1 MLSVGFLFA
10 ITYLENDLKVRAA
23 IVYEPN
29 TPFIIEEIDL
39 QPPQE
44 GEVMV
49 RIAAAGVC
57 RSDWNVLTGDTKHP
71 MPVVTGHEG
80 AGYVEAVG
88 PGVTHVQ
95 PGDLV
100 ALNWAPSCG
109 ECFYCLNDR
118 PSLCETYVGPIWA
131 GTMMDGGNRMFKD
144 GKPLYQFCSLGCFAE
159 YTVVPAISCVPIPD
173 ETPLSIAALIGC
185 AVTTGVGAVLN
196 TAKVK
201 AGSSVVVYGA
211 GGVGLNVVMGAKLS
225 GAKTIIAVDIAEAKR
240 DIALGFGATDFV
252 LAGPTAVEQIR
263 ALTEGR
269 GADYAFEA
277 VGIPSVQE
285 ECLEAVRPGGLVV
298 FAGLSPMGSTTNI
311 PGAVLTRTEKTVT
324 GSYYGTTNTK
334 RDFPQYADLYM
345 RGLLDLDRLISKTYS
360 LDDLNEAYADMLT
373 GGMARGVIILD
384 DSALK

>member
-1 MLSVGFLFA
+1 MK
-10 ITYLENDLKVRAA
+10 TRAA
-23 IVYEPN
+23 VIVEPN
-29 TPFIIEEIDL
+29 TPFILEEIEL
-39 QPPQE
+39 LPPQKE
-44 GEVMV
+44 EVQIRV
-49 RIAAAGVC
+49 AAAGVC

-95 PGDLV
+95 PGDRV
-100 ALNWAPSCG
+100 ALNWAPNCG

-118 PSLCETYVGPIWA
+118 PSLCETYVDAIWA
-131 GTMMDGGNRMFKD
+131 GTMMDGTARMFKD
-144 GKPLYQFCSLGCFAE
+144 GQPLYQFCSLGCFAE
-159 YTVVPAISCVPIPD
+159 HTVVPAISCVRIPD
-173 ETPLSIAALIGC
+173 GTPLGIAALIGC
-185 AVTTGVGAVLN
+185 AVTTGVGAAVN

-201 AGSSVVVYGA
+201 AGSNVVVYGA

-225 GAKTIIAVDIAEAKR
+225 GAKTIIAVDRAPAKR
-240 DIALGFGATDFV
+240 EIAISFGATDYV
-252 LAGPTAVEQIR
+252 PAGPGAVEAVR
-263 ALTEGR
+263 SLTEGR

-277 VGIPSVQE
+277 TGIPTVQE

-298 FAGLSPMGSTTNI
+298 FAGLAPMGSVTNL

-360 LDDLNEAYADMLT
+360 LDEINEAYADMRT
-373 GGMARGVIILD
+373 GGMARGVLVLD
-384 DSALK
+384 ESALA